1 MANVRYAR
9 GMTLTSSVPAR
20 SASRPNAA
28 KLASAALAPLFGLCL
43 LNDAASVRVGK
54 DVKRE
59 EYVQSRPA
67 GAPVMAVVSLSRQR
81 VTVYDADGWI
91 MRAPVSS
98 GQTGYEIPAG
108 VYSILQRKAEH
119 YSNLYDDAAM
129 PFMQRLTWS
138 GIALHAGAL
147 PGYPASHGCVRMPHG
162 FAERLFE
169 ATRLGMRVIVM
180 RDDIGPADISH
191 PALFKPSSGE
201 PEAIVGPS
209 VVALGAEP
217 RPRQNL
223 RAIAIAKVA
232 EAEAASKRLEL
243 ARVAAAAKYKE
254 AARANKALRMAQS
267 LKIRAEAHLRD
278 VERRLELVTEPTAL
292 AEAEDLKARALA
304 KLSETQAQLASVQ
317 AEVQP
322 ILDEGAQMREA
333 ALAAQSAKAAAE
345 EEAREAKRKIAP
357 VSVFISRATQ
367 RLYVRQALQPLFES
381 EVTIA
386 NPDAPL
392 GTYVFTAL
400 AYTSGETD
408 LRWTAV
414 SMYGGL
420 HASQSQSSGQRH
432 RDSAP
437 TSEAHKTDIREA
449 KTALDRIS
457 IPQEAIDRISD
468 IVSPG
473 SALIV
478 SDENLSRETGQA
490 TEFIVVMSGEPQGG
504 IKIRRREPEAR
515 NRYERFMRRGPYG
528 FGPSFW

>member
-1 MANVRYAR
+1 
-9 GMTLTSSVPAR
+9 MTLASSFPAR
-20 SASRPNAA
+20 SASWPKAA
-28 KLASAALAPLFGLCL
+28 KLACAALAPLFGLCL
-43 LNDAASVRVGK
+43 LNDAASARVGK

-67 GAPVMAVVSLSRQR
+67 GAPVMAIVSLSRQR
-81 VTVYDADGWI
+81 VTVYDANGWI

-98 GQTGYEIPAG
+98 GQTGYETPAG

-162 FAERLFE
+162 FAERLFDV
-169 ATRLGMRVIVM
+169 TRVGMRVIVM
-180 RDDIGPADISH
+180 RDDIGPADVSH
-191 PALFKPSSGE
+191 PVLFKPASGE
-201 PEAIVGPS
+201 PDAVVGPS

-217 RPRQNL
+217 RLRAPRPNL
-223 RAIAIAKVA
+223 RTITVAKAA

-254 AARANKALRMAQS
+254 AARANKALRVAQG
-267 LKIRAEAHLRD
+267 LKIRAEAHLRE
-278 VERRLELVTEPTAL
+278 VERRLEASIEPTAQS
-292 AEAEDLKARALA
+292 EAEEAKARALA
-304 KLSETQAQLASVQ
+304 KLSETQTQLESVQ

-322 ILDEGAQMREA
+322 ALDEVAQLREA
-333 ALAAQSAKAAAE
+333 VLAAQSAKAAAE

-381 EVTIA
+381 PVTIA
-386 NPDAPL
+386 RPDDPL

-400 AYTSGETD
+400 AYTSNETD
-408 LRWTAV
+408 LRWSAV
-414 SMYGGL
+414 SMYGGV
-420 HASQSQSSGQRH
+420 HASQPQANASRH

-437 TSEAHKTDIREA
+437 SSEAHRPDIRGA
-449 KTALDRIS
+449 KAALDRIS
-457 IPQEAIDRISD
+457 IPQDAIDRLAD

-478 SDENLSRETGQA
+478 SDETLSRETGQA

-504 IKIRRREPEAR
+504 IKIRKREPEAR
-515 NRYERFMRRGPYG
+515 NRYERYMRRGPYG

>member
-1 MANVRYAR
+1 
-9 GMTLTSSVPAR
+9 MTLASSFPAR
-20 SASRPNAA
+20 SASRPKAA

-43 LNDAASVRVGK
+43 LNDAAAARVGK
-54 DVKRE
+54 DTKRE

-67 GAPVMAVVSLSRQR
+67 GAPVMAIVSLSRQR

-98 GQTGYEIPAG
+98 GQSGYETPAG
-108 VYSILQRKAEH
+108 IYSILQRKVEH

-162 FAERLFE
+162 FAERLFDV
-169 ATRLGMRVIVM
+169 ARLGMRVIVM

-201 PEAIVGPS
+201 PDAVVGPGDVKPS

-223 RAIAIAKVA
+223 RAIAMAKVA

-278 VERRLELVTEPTAL
+278 VERRLELATEPTAL
-292 AEAEDLKARALA
+292 AEAEDLKAKALA
-304 KLSETQAQLASVQ
+304 KLSETQAQLETVQ

-322 ILDEGAQMREA
+322 TLDEVAQLREA
-333 ALAAQSAKAAAE
+333 ALAAQTAKAAAE

-408 LRWTAV
+408 LRWSAV

-420 HASQSQSSGQRH
+420 HASQSQSSGPRH
-432 RDSAP
+432 RESAP

-457 IPQEAIDRISD
+457 IPREAIDRLSD

-478 SDENLSRETGQA
+478 SDESLSRETGQA